1 MVRLLLA
8 RDDLQLD
15 PIFAGNAS
23 ALGLA
28 AERGHTKIVNLFLEH
43 GDRLDINLPTQT
55 GETPLCRAAAAGHH
69 DVVDLLLQDPRLDAN
84 RADLIGRSPLHWAVY
99 AGHFNV
105 VRRLL
110 QDRRVVIEGDYFR
123 RPARVAAHEM
133 GHAEIADLLRA
144 YRLE

>member
-28 AERGHTKIVNLFLEH
+28 AEQGHTKIVNLFLEH